1 MEKKIMVAMSGR
13 IKSDKIVY
21 DQRKYNLEKEFA
33 AITRTKNVIQ
43 NENTSNH
50 EEQDRTKKVYMKLS
64 EHFDAE

>member
-1 MEKKIMVAMSGR
+1 MEKKIMVAMSAR